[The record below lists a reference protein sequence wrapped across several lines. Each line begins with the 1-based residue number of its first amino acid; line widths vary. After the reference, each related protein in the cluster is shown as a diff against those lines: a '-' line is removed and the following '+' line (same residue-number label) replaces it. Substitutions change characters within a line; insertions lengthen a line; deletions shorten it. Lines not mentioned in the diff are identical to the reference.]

1 MRGLKNQTKEQLGG
15 KYMNA
20 ERGLQTMPVVMGRF
34 EMCDST
40 AYWLCVSKMRKDVPA
55 RVARITA
62 FQKAK
67 KRRQILKKL
76 MDWAYIG
83 VCVGS
88 TVCMMITMLN
98 MAGMIR

>member
-20 ERGLQTMPVVMGRF
+20 ERVLQTMPAVMGRI
-34 EMCDST
+34 EMRDST
-40 AYWLCVSKMRKDVPA
+40 TYWVCLPKMRKDIPA

-76 MDWAYIG
+76 TEWIYIG

-88 TVCMMITMLN
+88 TVCMMITMFN